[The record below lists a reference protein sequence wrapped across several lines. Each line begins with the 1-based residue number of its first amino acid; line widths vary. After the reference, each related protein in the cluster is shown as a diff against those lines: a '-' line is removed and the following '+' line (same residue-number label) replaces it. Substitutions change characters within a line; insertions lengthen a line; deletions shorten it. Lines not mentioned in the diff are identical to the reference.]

1 MSTGAASVAGSAY
14 GFGGGQHYDDLQ
26 PFVPSKYDLLDS
38 AISQI
43 MADNAFDHFVS
54 RVDPSLKKGQR
65 RGENEEWKGTFVFGG
80 PAEKGTPVKMI
91 QLAGRDGGKVSKVL
105 ARRAGQWVPLV
116 DILNERKGKYDE
128 VF

>member
-1 MSTGAASVAGSAY
+1 MSTGAASVAGSAC
-14 GFGGGQHYDDLQ
+14 GFLPQHHDDLT
-26 PFVPSKYDLLDS
+26 PFVPSKYDLLDTNVT
-38 AISQI
+38 QI
-43 MADNAFDHFVS
+43 LEDNAFEHFVA

-65 RGENEEWKGTFVFGG
+65 RGENEEWKGMFVFGG
-80 PAEKGTPVKMI
+80 PAEKGTPVKMM

-116 DILNERKGKYDE
+116 EILNERKGKYDE